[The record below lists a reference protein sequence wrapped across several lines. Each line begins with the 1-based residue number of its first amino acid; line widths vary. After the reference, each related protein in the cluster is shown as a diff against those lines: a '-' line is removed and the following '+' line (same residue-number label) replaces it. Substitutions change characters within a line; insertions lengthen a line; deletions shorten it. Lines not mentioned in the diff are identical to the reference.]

1 MESQSPKGGWDF
13 LLLSRDTLLQ
23 KLFLKALPLGVWSF
37 CSVSQPSIST
47 ALKGIFMD
55 SQDREPIIFKV
66 EQLLRNFQGCSLK
79 EAEHFFSLDSLN
91 EYILENSGLI
101 LSRLELIESLDKLN
115 FIYVN
120 ADGQRVYPMK
130 VLS

>member
-1 MESQSPKGGWDF
+1 M
-13 LLLSRDTLLQ
+13 SRDTLLQ
-23 KLFLKALPLGVWSF
+23 KLYFMALPLGVWGF

-47 ALKGIFMD
+47 ALKGIFME
-55 SQDREPIIFKV
+55 SQDREQIIFKV
-66 EQLLRNFQGCSLK
+66 EQLLRKFQGCSLK

-101 LSRLELIESLDKLN
+101 LSRIELIESLEKLN
-115 FIYVN
+115 FMFEN